1 MIHCARAFGHD
12 WVSDIPLDQFDAGT
26 SLHNGAQIALKRV
39 EALVERADAVPIER
53 GWVFAGGF
61 RFRWGEEVMFDV
73 VDRQID
79 YLPGLKWRG
88 RMPATFYST
97 VAALT
102 LAGRGLVPLHAS
114 AVELNGKVWLL
125 AGHGGAGKSTLAAEL
140 LGAGARLVGD
150 DLSLLDPANDFAAA
164 RGRPAMRLHPASA
177 ARVAHEASEHV
188 PDDPRGK
195 LLVRPSARVADAPL
209 PLAGAIVLA
218 EGAEAVA
225 QSEAVRIWPQLLFR
239 PRWCRAL
246 PGHGVR
252 RAQLLALAS
261 KVPMVRLPPVQ
272 GFGDAERKARVA
284 RALAG
289 MGA

>member
-1 MIHCARAFGHD
+1 MNHRARAFGHD
-12 WVSDIPLDQFDAGT
+12 WVSDIALDQFDAGT
-26 SLHNGAQIALKRV
+26 SVHTGASIEVTRV
-39 EALVERADAVPIER
+39 EALRERANSAPIER
-53 GWVFAGGF
+53 GLVFEGGF
-61 RFRWGEEVMFDV
+61 RFRWGEEATFEVCG
-73 VDRQID
+73 DRIE
-79 YLPGLKWRG
+79 YVAGPKWRG
-88 RMPATFYST
+88 AMPATFYST

-102 LAGRGLVPLHAS
+102 LAGRGMVPLHAS
-114 AVELNGKVWLL
+114 AVELNGKAWLL
-125 AGHGGAGKSTLAAEL
+125 AGPGGAGKSTFAAEL

-150 DLSLLDPANDFAAA
+150 DLSMLDPANDFTVM

-177 ARVAHEASEHV
+177 ARVAHDSREDV

-195 LLVRPSARVADAPL
+195 ILVRPSARVADAAL

-218 EGAEAVA
+218 HGEELVA

-246 PGHGVR
+246 PGHGLR

-261 KVPMVRLPPVQ
+261 QVPMVRLPPVA
-272 GFGDAERKARVA
+272 GFGDAEREARVA
-284 RALAG
+284 RALAA